1 MFFLF
6 VTSNVNKKMYLNP
19 TKLMTNKY
27 HIMNFEFITKSHMY
41 VNKGGQPIKTVVNM
55 K

>member
-6 VTSNVNKKMYLNP
+6 LKSNVNKIMYLNP
-19 TKLMTNKY
+19 TKLMTNEY
-27 HIMNFEFITKSHMY
+27 HIMYSKFVAKSHMY
-41 VNKGGQPIKTVVNM
+41 VNKGGQPIKNVINM